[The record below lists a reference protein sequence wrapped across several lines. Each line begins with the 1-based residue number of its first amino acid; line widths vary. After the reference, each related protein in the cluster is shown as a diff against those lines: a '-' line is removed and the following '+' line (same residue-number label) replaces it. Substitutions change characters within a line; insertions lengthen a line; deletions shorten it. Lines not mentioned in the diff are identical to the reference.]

1 MVPQH
6 QLAQLNIARARFD
19 RTDPRFQSFV
29 DLVEPVNAL
38 ADRMPGFVWR
48 LADETGVGSTDI
60 EAFDDPQ
67 MLVNM
72 SVWQD
77 FKSLED
83 FAFNTVHA
91 KVMGRKAEWFGLMES
106 QHLVLWWV
114 PVGHIPTL
122 DEAKTRLDTLQQSG
136 PSATAFN
143 FKHRFDPDGAAIQS
157 VKPASA

>member
-1 MVPQH
+1 METEY
-6 QLAQLNIARARFD
+6 QLAQLNVARARFD

-29 DLVEPVNAL
+29 DLVQPVNAL

-60 EAFDDPQ
+60 KAFDDPN

-72 SVWQD
+72 SVWED
-77 FKSLED
+77 FQSLED

-91 KVMGRKAEWFGLMES
+91 KVMNRKAEWFGLMES

-114 PVGHIPTL
+114 ASGHRPDLAEARSRLTHL
-122 DEAKTRLDTLQQSG
+122 DQNG
-136 PSATAFN
+136 PSPTAFT
-143 FKHRFDPDGAAIQS
+143 FKQRYNSDGSPIPS
-157 VKPASA
+157 PGP